1 VTATVDPAIQQQYDQ
16 SSAARRSALTEVTG
30 ELNAR
35 QAEVAEQIKQDEA
48 AFAALTKELTEST
61 VDEPPAPARRPEDN
75 DISAS
80 AEAYQERDEE
90 EPAPPSPPPVT
101 PKPVARVAVE
111 DEEVPSFQWDE
122 DPPAAPPAPVRP
134 AAPAKRERARRDED
148 EDLSEHDWLE

>member
-1 VTATVDPAIQQQYDQ
+1 MTVQQEYAQ
-16 SSAARRSALTEVTG
+16 SSATLRSAFTEVTG
-30 ELNAR
+30 ELNTR

-61 VDEPPAPARRPEDN
+61 VDEPAAPVRRPEDN

-90 EPAPPSPPPVT
+90 EPTAPPPVT
-101 PKPVARVAVE
+101 PRPVARRTVE

-122 DPPAAPPAPVRP
+122 DPPPAPARP
-134 AAPAKRERARRDED
+134 AAPAKRERARHDED